1 MENGR
6 KLLRGIALAAIA
18 VIGLGGIALFASPS
32 LAAQT
37 RPDVIRIDAIGQLKK
52 LEMPPAVFLHD
63 EHTKALAATGQDCSV
78 CHTPTANGHTVKF
91 QRKEDG
97 TDAKKLE
104 NIYHNGCIGCHENM
118 ASNNQKTGPL
128 DGECRACH
136 DTKLPFKAE
145 QKPVKMGSKPLHYLH
160 VSSKAIVNP
169 ANSEEN
175 CGVCHHVYDEKLN
188 KLVWKKGQEDACAA
202 CHGEKAV
209 GSTPSLQTAVH
220 TKCVW
225 CHENVAQS
233 SRAYLTA
240 QVEAKKAAEPKST
253 KKLSAKE
260 VQAEAAAEAASIEA
274 AIVTGPTTCAGCH
287 TEEAQSKFKQVNPV
301 PRLMRGQPDATV
313 LLPVNNA
320 KRPVGA
326 PEAGMKPVVF
336 NHKAHEASVDS
347 CRTCHHVR
355 IESCTVCHT
364 VDGNK
369 DGNFVKLADAM
380 HAKTSD
386 SSCVGCHQQTV
397 MQKKEC
403 AGCHGAVPV
412 MPADSCATCH
422 KDVKGITSAQIA
434 DGSAFDLTKEQLA
447 DIAAKDLAAQPAPA
461 KPFPAVEVPE
471 TVTIGALSNDFEPS
485 VFPHRKIY
493 EALVKGAADSGLAS
507 AFHTSPT
514 AMCAACHHN
523 SPIADLKTPPKC
535 ASCHGIE
542 ADKMATSVNKPS
554 LKAAYHQQCM
564 ACHDRMKIEK
574 PAATDCA
581 GCHTPR
587 VK

>member
-1 MENGR
+1 MEAG
-6 KLLRGIALAAIA
+6 
-18 VIGLGGIALFASPS
+18 SP
-32 LAAQT
+32 A
-37 RPDVIRIDAIGQLKK
+37 P
-52 LEMPPAVFLHD
+52 
-63 EHTKALAATGQDCSV
+63 AAT
-78 CHTPTANGHTVKF
+78 
-91 QRKEDG
+91 
-97 TDAKKLE
+97 
-104 NIYHNGCIGCHENM
+104 
-118 ASNNQKTGPL
+118 
-128 DGECRACH
+128 
-136 DTKLPFKAE
+136 
-145 QKPVKMGSKPLHYLH
+145 
-160 VSSKAIVNP
+160 
-169 ANSEEN
+169 
-175 CGVCHHVYDEKLN
+175 
-188 KLVWKKGQEDACAA
+188 
-202 CHGEKAV
+202 
-209 GSTPSLQTAVH
+209 
-220 TKCVW
+220 
-225 CHENVAQS
+225 
-233 SRAYLTA
+233 
-240 QVEAKKAAEPKST
+240 
-253 KKLSAKE
+253 
-260 VQAEAAAEAASIEA
+260 AAEAASIEA

-447 DIAAKDLAAQPAPA
+447 DIAAKDLAAQPGEA
-461 KPFPAVEVPE
+461 FP
-471 TVTIGALSNDFEPS
+471 G
-485 VFPHRKIY
+485 RR
-493 EALVKGAADSGLAS
+493 S
-507 AFHTSPT
+507 A
-514 AMCAACHHN
+514 
-523 SPIADLKTPPKC
+523 
-535 ASCHGIE
+535 
-542 ADKMATSVNKPS
+542 
-554 LKAAYHQQCM
+554 
-564 ACHDRMKIEK
+564 
-574 PAATDCA
+574 
-581 GCHTPR
+581 
-587 VK
+587 